1 MIARTLFGFGALVLA
16 LLVVG
21 CGDAKD
27 ASTPSPTS
35 RAGEATSAPVRTPTA
50 TPQVIATATAPRN
63 AWHTIIEAATRNDVD
78 ALAKLVRFTP
88 TACITDVQGMGGPP
102 DCRPGEANGTLV
114 DVLAISDCEG
124 HYVRRDEPAFYPV
137 AAGTVTFVNAYNA
150 PAGLFPPGETVL
162 VFTRIM
168 PGIGEIGWQLMLA
181 DDAIV
186 GVKYG
191 CGETASGLIERQ
203 QLGQPI
209 AAD

>member
-1 MIARTLFGFGALVLA
+1 MITRMLFGCAASVLA
-16 LLVVG
+16 LFAVG
-21 CGDAKD
+21 CGNAHD
-27 ASTPSPTS
+27 ASTPSPTP
-35 RAGEATSAPVRTPTA
+35 RAGEATSAPVRTSTA
-50 TPQVIATATAPRN
+50 TPRMTATATAPTSG
-63 AWHTIIEAATRNDVD
+63 WHAILDAATRNDVD

-88 TACITDVQGMGGPP
+88 TACATDVQGMGGPP

-124 HYVRRDEPAFYPV
+124 HYLRRDEPAFDPV
-137 AAGTVTFVNAYNA
+137 ATGTVTFVNAYNA
-150 PAGLFPPGETVL
+150 PSGLFPPGETIL
-162 VFTRIM
+162 VFTRLM
-168 PGIGEIGWQLMLA
+168 PGIGEIGWQLVLA

-209 AAD
+209 AVD